1 MACGRIVQE
10 GIVHETAGVRTG
22 GCGENVRARRTREDG
37 GRRVQDFV
45 RRADPRRARLATALP
60 AYPCARRSSKASSS
74 SMRDPTPVLR

>member
-1 MACGRIVQE
+1 MKRRGCARGVWGERAGAKSSRGR
-10 GIVHETAGVRTG
+10 
-22 GCGENVRARRTREDG
+22 
-37 GRRVQDFV
+37 GRRVQDFA

>member
-1 MACGRIVQE
+1 MKRRGCARGGVGRTCGRE
-10 GIVHETAGVRTG
+10 ELAKT
-22 GCGENVRARRTREDG
+22 G
-37 GRRVQDFV
+37 GRRVQDFA